1 MLPSTSPPI
10 SPAPP
15 ECELRCTYS
24 RYLLY
29 RTCLPAVLTALDLL
43 AGIPSSRAGRAA
55 ATTHNPA
62 THNAARSKRRSRRRH
77 QARDAASADAR
88 PPNPCE
94 VPPPLPPSAVCVA
107 INTPL
112 PPGCLGRRK
121 SSNSFSSQNGRN
133 GRPPSERKTSR
144 GTIEKKSSRGSVAKK
159 SSSRGSIQKKS
170 SRGSVESS
178 VRRRGS
184 LGSVR
189 SVVRS

>member
-94 VPPPLPPSAVCVA
+94 VPPPSPHLPFVLLSTLPSPQDALAVGSRPTRSARRMVVMV
-107 INTPL
+107 
-112 PPGCLGRRK
+112 GRHRR
-121 SSNSFSSQNGRN
+121 GRH
-133 GRPPSERKTSR
+133 REAPSRRNPREAVSR
-144 GTIEKKSSRGSVAKK
+144 RN
-159 SSSRGSIQKKS
+159 
-170 SRGSVESS
+170 
-178 VRRRGS
+178 RRREAASRRS
-184 LGSVR
+184 LREGVSRAV
-189 SVVRS
+189 